1 MSRFILVL
9 SVMLVIDTYGLCQT
23 LSGKEQQ
30 SIIKEIRQT
39 LDDYVKD
46 VKSGGLTAEFK
57 YLDSSVDFFWVPPG
71 YQSAISYDSVAT
83 VLKQNALKFKSVD
96 NLYDSL
102 RIIPLARHLAS
113 YTARVNSTITDT
125 TGAVFKSSLI
135 ETGILIRRK
144 DGWKLLNGQ
153 TAILNN

>member
-1 MSRFILVL
+1 MSRFFLVL
-9 SVMLVIDTYGLCQT
+9 SVMLVIDTYGLGQT
-23 LSGKEQQ
+23 LSEKKQHTIIQQ
-30 SIIKEIRQT
+30 IRQT

-71 YQSAISYDSVAT
+71 YQSAISYDSVAS
-83 VLKQNALKFKSVD
+83 VLKQNAPKFKLVD
-96 NLYDSL
+96 NSYDSL
-102 RIIPLARHLAS
+102 RIIPLTRNLAS
-113 YTARVNSTITDT
+113 YTARVSSTMTDT
-125 TGAVFKSSLI
+125 AGVVSKTSLV

-153 TAILNN
+153 TAVIKN